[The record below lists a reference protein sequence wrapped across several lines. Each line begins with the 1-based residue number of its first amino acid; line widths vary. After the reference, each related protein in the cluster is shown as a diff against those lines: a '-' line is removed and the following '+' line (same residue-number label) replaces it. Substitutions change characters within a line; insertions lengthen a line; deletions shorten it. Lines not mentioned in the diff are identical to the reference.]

1 MRRFAVLSGSAVF
14 LGLASWAIAARAH
27 PKPEPS
33 VADARDVAVRCEE
46 AVADAR
52 PQVPHRADLEL
63 EPGVAFGN
71 DESHALGRVLGV
83 AWDGVRLHVLD
94 GTRGVAVYDTLG
106 HRLSGYAGI
115 GEGPGEMWDQ
125 SGSHGSRGGYN
136 QIAGLDDGYVIVYGR
151 DRLHLFDSDG
161 AFIDRVLRGAELDGL
176 FAVRHV
182 APIDGSRA
190 AVARTG
196 AMASFRADSLLRAER
211 QLIEVAAATHQGLAI
226 RPLAYA
232 YDRHS
237 GDRPLGRYPARGPY
251 DSWTR
256 RLWDANEGI
265 LTVVPLTAAG
275 VCFFRV
281 DDLALASAVR
291 LGVRPIPVDGRER
304 RRVIDELRE
313 RSQRVPMTGE
323 SWEDYFGFW
332 PPYLPINL
340 DIVTATGG
348 VTWVERAASPDQ
360 RVVDLYH
367 PERGYLGTTELPF
380 DGLPLGFDDRCAY
393 VVTMEPQ
400 GRIAADGPFYGLQ
413 RWCPANE
420 VNGFEGEEQQ

>member
-1 MRRFAVLSGSAVF
+1 MFLRISTVL
-14 LGLASWAIAARAH
+14 LGLVVCWVIAARAL
-27 PKPEPS
+27 PKPEPW
-33 VADARDVAVRCEE
+33 VADARDLAARCEE
-46 AVADAR
+46 AVADTR
-52 PQVPHRADLEL
+52 PQVPHRVDLEL

-94 GTRGVAVYDTLG
+94 GMRGVAVYDTLG

-136 QIAGLDDGYVIVYGR
+136 QIAVLDGGYVIVYGR
-151 DRLHLFDSDG
+151 DRLHLFDSGG
-161 AFIDRVLRGAELDGL
+161 AYIHRVLRGAELDGL

-196 AMASFRADSLLRAER
+196 AMASSRADSLLRTER
-211 QLIEVAAATHQGLAI
+211 QLIEVAVATDQGLTM

-232 YDRHS
+232 YDRYS

-275 VCFFRV
+275 VCYFRV

-291 LGVRPIPVDGRER
+291 LGVRPIPVDRRER

-313 RSQRVPMTGE
+313 RSQRVPTGG

-332 PPYLPINL
+332 PSHLPVNL
-340 DIVTATGG
+340 DIVTATGSA
-348 VTWVERAASPDQ
+348 TWVERAASPDQ

-400 GRIAADGPFYGLQ
+400 GRTAADEPFYGLQ
-413 RWCPANE
+413 RWCPANQI
-420 VNGFEGEEQQ
+420 NGLERVEQ

>member
-1 MRRFAVLSGSAVF
+1 MRRFTFLWGSAVL
-14 LGLASWAIAARAH
+14 LGLVSWAIAARAH
-27 PKPEPS
+27 PKPEPW
-33 VADARDVAVRCEE
+33 VADARDLATRCEE
-46 AVADAR
+46 AVADTR
-52 PQVPHRADLEL
+52 PQVPRRVDLEL

-94 GTRGVAVYDTLG
+94 GMRGVAVYDTLG

-125 SGSHGSRGGYN
+125 SGLHGSRGGYN
-136 QIAGLDDGYVIVYGR
+136 QIASLDNGYVIVYGR
-151 DRLHLFDSDG
+151 DRLHLFDTG
-161 AFIDRVLRGAELDGL
+161 EAYIHRVSRGAELDGP

-196 AMASFRADSLLRAER
+196 AMASFRADSLLRTER
-211 QLIEVAAATHQGLAI
+211 QLIEVAAATDQGLAI
-226 RPLAYA
+226 RPLAYT

-237 GDRPLGRYPARGPY
+237 GDRPMGRRFPARGPY

-256 RLWDANEGI
+256 RLWDAHEGI
-265 LTVVPLTAAG
+265 LTVLPLTAAG

-291 LGVRPIPVDGRER
+291 LGVRRIPVDRRER
-304 RRVIDELRE
+304 LRVINELRE
-313 RSQRVPMTGE
+313 RSQRVPMTGG

-340 DIVTATGG
+340 DIVMATGT
-348 VTWVERAASPDQ
+348 VTWVERAASPNR

-400 GRIAADGPFYGLQ
+400 VRIAADEPFYGLQ

-420 VNGFEGEEQQ
+420 INGLEGVEQ

>member
-1 MRRFAVLSGSAVF
+1 MIV
-14 LGLASWAIAARAH
+14 ARVP
-27 PKPEPS
+27 PKAQPW
-33 VADARDVAVRCEE
+33 VADASDLAARCEE
-46 AVADAR
+46 AVADMR
-52 PQVPHRADLEL
+52 PQVPHRVDLEL

-125 SGSHGSRGGYN
+125 SGLHGSRSGYN
-136 QIAGLDDGYVIVYGR
+136 QVASLDDGYVMVYGR
-151 DRLHLFDSDG
+151 DRLHLFESSG
-161 AFIDRVLRGAELDGL
+161 TYVDRVSTGAELDGL

-196 AMASFRADSLLRAER
+196 STASFRADSLLRTER
-211 QLIEVAAATHQGLAI
+211 QLIEVAAATEQGFAI
-226 RPLAYA
+226 RPLAYV

-237 GDRPLGRYPARGPY
+237 GDRPMGRRYPARGPY

-256 RLWDANEGI
+256 RLWDAHEGI
-265 LTVVPLTAAG
+265 LTVLPLAAAG

-281 DDLALASAVR
+281 DDLVLASAVR
-291 LGVRPIPVDGRER
+291 LGVRPIPVDRRER
-304 RRVIDELRE
+304 RRVINELRE
-313 RSQRVPMTGE
+313 RGQRVPMTGE
-323 SWEDYFGFW
+323 SWEDFFGFW
-332 PPYLPINL
+332 PPYIPINL
-340 DIVTATGG
+340 DIVMATGT
-348 VTWVERAASPDQ
+348 VTWVERSVSANG

-393 VVTMEPQ
+393 VVTTEPQ
-400 GRIAADGPFYGLQ
+400 MRIAAGEPFYGLQ
-413 RWCPANE
+413 RWCPVSE
-420 VNGFEGEEQQ
+420 INGLEGVQE